1 MSSSRWAMVRRPG
14 GDDSIAPMSTLART
28 MTSIALLLLCSSPTF
43 AQAARRKAADDPD
56 MKELASYTLTMDGLN
71 KVDAANKAMIA
82 AIKKDPSLKPKDDDD
97 STGDAKTL
105 TDMEKKINGMPVMA
119 AALKQAGMSAR
130 DYAKFM
136 MAMMQASFAEMAKQM
151 SAKAGKPFQTPEG
164 VNPANITFVEQHQ
177 ADLKKLE
184 ESYNA
189 LNGDK

>member
-1 MSSSRWAMVRRPG
+1 MSKLALTISSV
-14 GDDSIAPMSTLART
+14 
-28 MTSIALLLLCSSPTF
+28 ALVLLCSTPAF
-43 AQAARRKAADDPD
+43 AQAGRRKAADDPD

-71 KVDAANKAMIA
+71 KVDAANRAMFA
-82 AIKKDPSLKPKDDDD
+82 AIKKDPSLKPKDDD

-136 MAMMQASFAEMAKQM
+136 MAMMQASFAMMAKQM
-151 SAKAGKPFQTPEG
+151 SVKAGKPFQTPEG

>member
-1 MSSSRWAMVRRPG
+1 
-14 GDDSIAPMSTLART
+14 
-28 MTSIALLLLCSSPTF
+28 MTSITLLLLCSSPTF

>member
-1 MSSSRWAMVRRPG
+1 MSKLVLTIS
-14 GDDSIAPMSTLART
+14 
-28 MTSIALLLLCSSPTF
+28 SIALLLLCSTGAF
-43 AQAARRKAADDPD
+43 AQTARRTAVDDPD
-56 MKELASYTLTMDGLN
+56 MKELAAYTLTMDAVN

-82 AIKKDPSLKPKDDDD
+82 AIRKDPRLAPKDDD

-105 TDMEKKINGMPVMA
+105 TDMERKINGMPVMA

-184 ESYNA
+184 DSYKA